1 MTKAES
7 QAREYAREALGGYYP
22 MVRDFIMGTG
32 CFSEDEQAK
41 MTLRV
46 ASKIAEKANEA
57 FNKRFEQVFSDQSG
71 NRVVELALPKG
82 MPHPWSSDPDRD
94 AKVRMA
100 EDGRSKPFRTLAEC
114 IESECPKVE
123 PMDAHLAACRERD
136 RADEA
141 RAVWR
146 KRWQERGKTIAKLQA
161 RLSER
166 KSGAQNA
173 SLRRWCQ
180 EVQMRAMDASSQ
192 AAAYRKEN
200 DDLQA
205 LVSTYQDR
213 IAELTKANKQL
224 DEGYN
229 AAVLAVSEATHKRL
243 EAERQVKRHK
253 NSSRSADALFA
264 EAEKRSAEK
273 SKSAETQSGMRT
285 ERVTLEVTG
294 APGWRV
300 HVNGVDVE
308 SVRVVEEFGKALPKV
323 VTDMATEIER
333 LDNTLAKMAE
343 VSVPPGWLNSE
354 RDSQW
359 IATLEKVGIK
369 VKRI

>member
-7 QAREYAREALGGYYP
+7 QAREYAREALGGYHP

-32 CFSEDEQAK
+32 CFSEDEQVK
-41 MTLRV
+41 MNLRV
-46 ASKIAEKANEA
+46 AGKIAQKASKA
-57 FNKRFEQVFSDQSG
+57 IMDRFEEVFSDPSG

-123 PMDAHLAACRERD
+123 PVDAHLAACRERD

-146 KRWQERGKTIAKLQA
+146 KRWQERGKTIAHLQA

-166 KSGAQNA
+166 KSGGVNA
-173 SLRRWCQ
+173 TLQSWCRVVESQ
-180 EVQMRAMDASSQ
+180 RTAAVSQ
-192 AAAYRKEN
+192 ARAYRKEV
-200 DDLQA
+200 DEL
-205 LVSTYQDR
+205 LSMVSTYEDR

-229 AAVLAVSEATHKRL
+229 AAVLAVSEATNKRL
-243 EAERQVKRHK
+243 EAERRAH
-253 NSSRSADALFA
+253 FA
-264 EAEKRSAEK
+264 EAAERSVPV
-273 SKSAETQSGMRT
+273 SKTGDRRSGLRT
-285 ERVTLEVTG
+285 EQVVLELTYDTG
-294 APGWRV
+294 RTYHLPYCDLLRTRLWP
-300 HVNGVDVE
+300 NE
-308 SVRVVEEFGKALPKV
+308 SVRVVTDDEPTSAWIDLWKKRHQNCVAELKKADADV
-323 VTDMATEIER
+323 VNLRA
-333 LDNTLAKMAE
+333 
-343 VSVPPGWLNSE
+343 E
-354 RDSQW
+354 RD
-359 IATLEKVGIK
+359 AAKARVEELEAEAV
-369 VKRI
+369 RESNR